1 MEIKADE
8 ITKIIREQ
16 IEEYRAGVDVS
27 EVGNVISVGDGI
39 ARVYGLEKAMAGEL
53 LEFPHGVMG
62 LALNL
67 EESQVGVVLLGE
79 YTEIREGDQVRRTG
93 RIMEVPVG
101 EALVGRVVNALAQPI
116 DGKGPIV
123 TKDRTPVERLAPG
136 VIDRQPVKEPLQTGL
151 KAIDSM
157 IPIGRGQRELIIGD
171 RQTGKTALCIDTII
185 NQKTTAG
192 GDPKNPEQVICIY
205 VAMGQKQSTIV
216 DVLRRLELSG
226 AMPYTIIVAA
236 SAIEEASMQYLAAYA
251 GVTMGERFRDEG
263 RHVVIF
269 YDDLYKQALA
279 YRQVMLLL
287 RRPPGPEA
295 CPGDVFNLHSRWLE
309 R

>member
-1 MEIKADE
+1 MSVVANRYARALIDVLYPENAEAGLQQLGDFISLLNDQQAARRFLENPTMAGERRRRLLKEIFDALNLERRVANFIGILVDRDRLPILEEIVEAYQKLLDE
-8 ITKIIREQ
+8 RLGIIR
-16 IEEYRAGVDVS
+16 
-27 EVGNVISVGDGI
+27 
-39 ARVYGLEKAMAGEL
+39 ARVTAAYSLNHSEQQELTTRLEQATGKQIRMEVAVDPALIVGVGEL

-93 RIMEVPVG
+93 RMMAVPVG

-123 TKDRTPVERLAPG
+123 TKDRVPVERLAPG

-171 RQTGKTALCIDTII
+171 RQTGKTAL
-185 NQKTTAG
+185 
-192 GDPKNPEQVICIY
+192 
-205 VAMGQKQSTIV
+205 
-216 DVLRRLELSG
+216 
-226 AMPYTIIVAA
+226 
-236 SAIEEASMQYLAAYA
+236 AI
-251 GVTMGERFRDEG
+251 
-263 RHVVIF
+263 
-269 YDDLYKQALA
+269 
-279 YRQVMLLL
+279 
-287 RRPPGPEA
+287 
-295 CPGDVFNLHSRWLE
+295 
-309 R
+309 

>member
-67 EESQVGVVLLGE
+67 EESQVSVVLLGD
-79 YTEIREGDQVRRTG
+79 YTEIREGDQVTRTG

-116 DGKGPIV
+116 DGKGAIFSE
-123 TKDRTPVERLAPG
+123 TSSALERLAPG
-136 VIDRQPVKEPLQTGL
+136 VVDRQPVKEPLQTGL

-171 RQTGKTALCIDTII
+171 RQTGKTALAIDTII
-185 NQKTTAG
+185 NQKG
-192 GDPKNPEQVICIY
+192 LDLICIY
-205 VAMGQKQSTIV
+205 VAIGQKESSVAKIVATLEEHGAMEHTIV
-216 DVLRRLELSG
+216 V
-226 AMPYTIIVAA
+226 I
-236 SAIEEASMQYLAAYA
+236 A
-251 GVTMGERFRDEG
+251 GEIG
-263 RHVVIF
+263 R
-269 YDDLYKQALA
+269 
-279 YRQVMLLL
+279 
-287 RRPPGPEA
+287 
-295 CPGDVFNLHSRWLE
+295 
-309 R
+309 